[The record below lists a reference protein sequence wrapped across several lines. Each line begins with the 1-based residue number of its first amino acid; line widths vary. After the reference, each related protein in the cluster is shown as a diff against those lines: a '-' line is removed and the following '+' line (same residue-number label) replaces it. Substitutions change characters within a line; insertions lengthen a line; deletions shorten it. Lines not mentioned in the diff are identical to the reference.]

1 MSGSGLWFVFMLRS
15 EGSPRSTS
23 RRGHSVGA
31 SLAKSRTVRYISR
44 EMISIVGIFSDL
56 EAVRTRYPLL
66 RTSYLIYKI
75 ESHLSLLYWRTT
87 ILYLD
92 SYILYMIL
100 LAKTLESFVLV
111 RLVYKPSLLCLRG
124 QALGLFTFFNKQQHG
139 SHRSGIQKSPCK
151 RWYT

>member
-100 LAKTLESFVLV
+100 LAKTLESSVLV
-111 RLVYKPSLLCLRG
+111 RLVYKPSLPCLRG
-124 QALGLFTFFNKQQHG
+124 PALGLSTSHSVQQHG
-139 SHRSGIQKSPCK
+139 PRHSTITHQEC
-151 RWYT
+151 RWQGA